1 MTQPIENY
9 GLIGNLLSC
18 ALVGRNGS
26 IDWLCLPRFD
36 SEACFAALLG
46 GPEHGRWQIVPDQ
59 PILRTTRAYRSG
71 TAILETTFE
80 TETGTATVIDFMPR
94 SDDEEYVDLIRIVRG
109 DRGHVRMR
117 SELVIRFGYG
127 RIVPWV
133 RRQNYGLRA
142 VAGPDAVELRT
153 PAGLYGQ
160 GQTTVGE
167 FTLSEGD
174 SVPFHLSYH
183 PSHRPRATSSDV
195 QALLEET
202 EREWTDWS
210 QHCSFDKAL
219 EGGRWY
225 DAVERSLITLK
236 LLQFEPTGGIV
247 AAPTTS
253 LPEIVGGT
261 RNWDYRYCWLRDTS
275 LTLYALLNSG
285 YREEALAWG
294 DWLVR
299 AAAGSPEELQIM
311 YGIAGERRLGEYELD
326 WLPGYEGSR
335 PVRVGNAAT
344 GQLQLDVYGELM
356 DALHIARRYDLET
369 SYESW
374 RLQKVLL
381 ENLARIWRQPDEGI
395 WEVRGPRRHFTH
407 SKLMAWVAFDRAVKA
422 VEQFGLSGPLSHWR
436 RLRSEI
442 HRDICENA
450 FDDKRNSFVQYYGG
464 RSLDASLL
472 LMPVLGFL
480 PAEDPRIAGT
490 VAAIERDL
498 AADGLIR
505 RYDTADAIDG
515 FKEEEGAFL
524 ACSFWLADVY
534 AMQGRREDAEGLF
547 AHLLDLRNDLGL
559 LAEEFDTRTW
569 RHVGNFP
576 QAFSHVGLINT
587 AENLAYIRGVPNQ
600 RAGILQAMGGEEA
613 LTTPF

>member
-1 MTQPIENY
+1 LSQPLENY
-9 GLIGNLLSC
+9 GIIGNLLSC
-18 ALVGRNGS
+18 ALVGKDGS

-46 GPEHGRWQIVPDQ
+46 DPEHGRWKIAPDQ
-59 PILRTTRAYRSG
+59 EVLRSHRAYRPG

-80 TETGTATVIDFMPR
+80 TETGTVTVIDFMPR
-94 SDDEEYVDLIRIVRG
+94 SDGEEYVDLVRIVRG
-109 DRGHVRMR
+109 DRGSVHMKA
-117 SELVIRFGYG
+117 ELVIRFGYG
-127 RIVPWV
+127 RIAPWV

-153 PAGLYGQ
+153 PVGLHGM
-160 GQTTVGE
+160 GQTTLGE
-167 FTLSEGD
+167 FTINEGD
-174 SVPFHLSYH
+174 QVPFHLTYH
-183 PSHRPRATSSDV
+183 PSHRPRSRSGDV
-195 QALLEET
+195 QAMLEET
-202 EREWTDWS
+202 EREWSEWS
-210 QHCSFDKAL
+210 AHCSFHREVKD
-219 EGGRWY
+219 GRWF
-225 DAVERSLITLK
+225 DAVQRSLITLK

-253 LPEIVGGT
+253 LPEVIGGS

-311 YGIAGERRLGEYELD
+311 YGIAGERRLSEFEVD
-326 WLPGYEGSR
+326 WLPGYEGSQ

-344 GQLQLDVYGELM
+344 EQLQLDVYGELM

-381 ENLARIWRQPDEGI
+381 ENLTRIWRQPDEGI

-422 VEQFGLSGPLSHWR
+422 VEQFGLSGPLSQWR
-436 RLRSEI
+436 RSRALI
-442 HRDICENA
+442 HKDICENA
-450 FDDKRNSFVQYYGG
+450 FDSHRNSFVQYYGG
-464 RSLDASLL
+464 QTLDASLL

-480 PAEDPRIAGT
+480 PADDPRIEGT
-490 VAAIERDL
+490 VAAIETGL

-505 RYDTADAIDG
+505 RYDTNDGTDG
-515 FKEEEGAFL
+515 FDETEGAFL

-534 AMQGRREDAEGLF
+534 AMQGRHADAEALF
-547 AHLLDLRNDLGL
+547 EHLLELRNDLGL
-559 LAEEFDTRTW
+559 MAEEFDTVRW
-569 RHVGNFP
+569 RQVGNFP

-587 AENLAYIRGVPNQ
+587 AENLAYLQGVPGQ
-600 RAGILQAMGGEEA
+600 RAGIMQAMGDEEIVS
-613 LTTPF
+613 PF

>member
-1 MTQPIENY
+1 MSQPLENY
-9 GLIGNLLSC
+9 GIIGNLLSC
-18 ALVGRNGS
+18 ALVGKDGS

-46 GPEHGRWQIVPDQ
+46 APEHGRWKIAPDE
-59 PILRTTRAYRSG
+59 PILASRRAYRPG

-80 TETGTATVIDFMPR
+80 TATGTATVIDFMPR
-94 SDDEEYVDLIRIVRG
+94 SDSEEYVDLVRIVRG
-109 DRGHVRMR
+109 DQGQVRMKA
-117 SELVIRFGYG
+117 ELVIRFGYG
-127 RIVPWV
+127 RIAPWV
-133 RRQNYGLRA
+133 RGQQDGLRA

-153 PAGLYGQ
+153 PVGLHGMD
-160 GQTTVGE
+160 QTTVGE
-167 FTLSEGD
+167 FTVTEGRHT
-174 SVPFHLSYH
+174 PFHLTYH
-183 PSHRPRATSSDV
+183 PSHRPRSDSGDP
-195 QALLEET
+195 AAMLAET
-202 EREWTDWS
+202 EREWRDWAG
-210 QHCSFDKAL
+210 HCSFDRGFKD
-219 EGGRWY
+219 GRWF

-253 LPEIVGGT
+253 LPEILGGS

-311 YGIAGERRLGEYELD
+311 YGIAGERRLSEFELD
-326 WLPGYEGSR
+326 WLPGYAGSR
-335 PVRVGNAAT
+335 PVRIGNAAT
-344 GQLQLDVYGELM
+344 EQRQHDVYGELM

-381 ENLARIWRQPDEGI
+381 ENLTRIWGEPDAGI
-395 WEVRGPRRHFTH
+395 WEVRGPARHFTH

-422 VEQFGLSGPLSHWR
+422 VEQFGLSGPLAQWR
-436 RLRSEI
+436 RTRARI
-442 HRDICENA
+442 HKDICENA
-450 FDDKRNSFVQYYGG
+450 FDSRRNTFVQYYGG
-464 RSLDASLL
+464 DALDASLL

-480 PAEDPRIAGT
+480 PPDDPRIEGT
-490 VAAIERDL
+490 VAAIETGL

-505 RYDTADAIDG
+505 RYDTAEGVDG
-515 FKEEEGAFL
+515 IPENEGAFL

-534 AMQGRREDAEGLF
+534 AMQGRHQDGEALF
-547 AHLLDLRNDLGL
+547 EHLLELRNDLGL
-559 LAEEFDTRTW
+559 LSEEFDTRNW
-569 RHVGNFP
+569 RQVGNFP

-587 AENLAYIRGVPNQ
+587 AENLAYLQGVPGQ
-600 RAGILQAMGGEEA
+600 RAGIMQAMGDEEIA
-613 LTTPF
+613 APF